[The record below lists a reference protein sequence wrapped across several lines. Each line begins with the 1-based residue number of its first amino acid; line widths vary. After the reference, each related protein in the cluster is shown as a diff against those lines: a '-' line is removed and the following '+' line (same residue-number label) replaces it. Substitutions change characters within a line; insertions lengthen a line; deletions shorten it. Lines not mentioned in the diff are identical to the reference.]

1 MTIFNLFKKNKKRKP
16 SEDLKEILR
25 NSVQAASAMVE
36 VSLGASQVNKTAI
49 QLKMVSETAAT
60 ASNEMSATVSVIA
73 DNAYQASENIKQVSA
88 TAHQNVAN
96 MQQVEHAI
104 SQAAERITEL
114 EKHSKE
120 IGDIVTTIDEI
131 ADQTNL
137 LALNAAI
144 EAARAGD
151 AGRGFAVV
159 ADEVKKLSQRSQK
172 ATAKI
177 NSMLSFV
184 QNSIKESSEIINKS
198 NQSIHVTSE
207 TTEAVYSTLSETEG
221 LVSDIANS
229 TNEQRI
235 ASEDI
240 SNSVTEVLQVA
251 TENETNGRNITQ
263 LMDALNM
270 AIEQQREALSKKNI
284 KDKVILLAQADHV
297 LWKKKLADF
306 EGGRI
311 SLKPEDAGDHT
322 ICRLGKWYY
331 EQGIEDFKNNDIF
344 KAIEAPHRKVHD
356 AARSAIL
363 KRQKDPNADILPEM
377 QQLEDASAEVVK
389 LLQQLETE

>member
-1 MTIFNLFKKNKKRKP
+1 
-16 SEDLKEILR
+16 
-25 NSVQAASAMVE
+25 
-36 VSLGASQVNKTAI
+36 
-49 QLKMVSETAAT
+49 MVSETAAT

-73 DNAYQASENIKQVSA
+73 DNAYQASENIKQVSS
-88 TAHQNVAN
+88 TAHKNVEN
-96 MQQVEHAI
+96 MQRVESAMA
-104 SQAAERITEL
+104 QAAERITEL

-184 QNSIKESSEIINKS
+184 QNSIKESSEIINNS
-198 NQSIHVTSE
+198 NQSIHATSE
-207 TTEAVYSTLSETEG
+207 TTEAVYTTLSETES
-221 LVSDIANS
+221 LVGDIANS

-251 TENETNGRNITQ
+251 TENETNGRHITQ
-263 LMDALNM
+263 LMDALNI

-331 EQGIEDFKNNDIF
+331 NQGIEDFKNNDIF
-344 KAIEAPHRKVHD
+344 KAIETPHRKVHD

-377 QQLEDASAEVVK
+377 QQLKDASAEVVK